1 MSKIIYFFFKI
12 ILQIIFKIILLPFRI
27 IAWIFN
33 SDSNPNAEQY
43 TNTVPDV
50 HTEVYSNVVINEP
63 PPKQFYSPTVSS
75 EEVYQNYD
83 LALTH
88 EEAIEIF
95 KVFSK
100 NILIF
105 IIISISIY
113 IFFNYKRKL
122 LTKKKNKDS
131 LDKNSKTLKE
141 ELTFLS
147 ELKKNITI
155 NNLIKISNE
164 LISKNNLINRNMN
177 NCLVL
182 KYVFKKKQLKT
193 LNEIHKKTFDLSTIK
208 ILIKEM
214 ESLEKKLEFDQIE
227 SSIISE
233 LSNGKNLELEKNI
246 LAESKIIENKENE
259 THLLAKIFSTTWFN
273 ERAIKKHSQ
282 ELQKLKK
289 EIQSNQEYLSK
300 RLSSEQKLKSEMD
313 EISKKLQVEINL
325 LLEFLIAKNESFIKE
340 MGS

>member
-1 MSKIIYFFFKI
+1 MIFIYIITIFFKSI
-12 ILQIIFKIILLPFRI
+12 KIVGEAFNIILLPFRFV
-27 IAWIFN
+27 AWLF
-33 SDSNPNAEQY
+33 SPSSNNNDNDAIYEEYSARNYEANRTPQ
-43 TNTVPDV
+43 DV
-50 HTEVYSNVVINEP
+50 VDFIKLH
-63 PPKQFYSPTVSS
+63 
-75 EEVYQNYD
+75 
-83 LALTH
+83 
-88 EEAIEIF
+88 
-95 KVFSK
+95 K
-100 NILIF
+100 NIFLFILF
-105 IIISISIY
+105 ILIIIIIIYIFYKVKNISTLIKNNKKIKLQNTILIKKKLYILNTFKNQVNIEKKLNNIPMECISIY
-113 IFFNYKRKL
+113 
-122 LTKKKNKDS
+122 
-131 LDKNSKTLKE
+131 NS
-141 ELTFLS
+141 
-147 ELKKNITI
+147 
-155 NNLIKISNE
+155 
-164 LISKNNLINRNMN
+164 SKVLRQD
-177 NCLVL
+177 CLVL
-182 KYVFKKKQLKT
+182 KYVFKKKQLKI

-289 EIQSNQEYLSK
+289 EIQNNQEYLSK